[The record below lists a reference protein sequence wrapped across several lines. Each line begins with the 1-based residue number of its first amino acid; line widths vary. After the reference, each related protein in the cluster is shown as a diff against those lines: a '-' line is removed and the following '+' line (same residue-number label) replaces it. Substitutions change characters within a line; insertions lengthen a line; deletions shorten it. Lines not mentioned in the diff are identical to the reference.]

1 MMNRDDTI
9 EAFAC
14 CTQIPPDCTNCPEKG
29 PTGELGRNCKSDVKT
44 SVYHWLVVQEPV
56 VRCKDCKYF
65 EVKDLWADFGKVPI
79 LVSDVPTCHR
89 WEGECK
95 TSPDGY
101 CFLGEWRDSN
111 GKNEPLH

>member
-1 MMNRDDTI
+1 MADLISRAELAEMIRTIPDISGLCLEQVIAVRDVLEMI
-9 EAFAC
+9 EHMPAVDAA
-14 CTQIPPDCTNCPEKG
+14 
-29 PTGELGRNCKSDVKT
+29 
-44 SVYHWLVVQEPV
+44 PV

-65 EVKDLWADFGKVPI
+65 ETKDIWADFGKVPI

-101 CFLGEWRDSN
+101 CFLGKRRKEDAAD
-111 GKNEPLH
+111 

>member
-9 EAFAC
+9 EAFVC

-56 VRCKDCKYF
+56 VRCKDCKYCYF
-65 EVKDLWADFGKVPI
+65 ASNRVPAERAHVCSIFGYDVALDFNCKNGERRDG
-79 LVSDVPTCHR
+79 DV
-89 WEGECK
+89 
-95 TSPDGY
+95 
-101 CFLGEWRDSN
+101 
-111 GKNEPLH
+111 

>member
-1 MMNRDDTI
+1 MMDDLISRTAAIDALGERPYNWTDTDAEIAEMSVWEMHKAAI
-9 EAFAC
+9 ENVPAVDAA
-14 CTQIPPDCTNCPEKG
+14 
-29 PTGELGRNCKSDVKT
+29 
-44 SVYHWLVVQEPV
+44 PV

-65 EVKDLWADFGKVPI
+65 ETKDIWADFGKVPI

-101 CFLGEWRDSN
+101 CFLGKRRKEDAAD
-111 GKNEPLH
+111 